1 MKRIA
6 IIFIFCGVALA
17 QDMTELIST
26 TKEILEKQNR
36 EDLSSVIP
44 SSYNPFDPS
53 VLKLTQQEGLDDA
66 NMTLE
71 ENPSPTKLQAVFGNS
86 VKIDGVWLKKGEFV
100 KGFKVEKIE
109 KKSVYLSKENESL
122 SLKLFE
128 NPNIKG
134 FN

>member
-1 MKRIA
+1 MS
-6 IIFIFCGVALA
+6 
-17 QDMTELIST
+17 ELISA

-53 VLKLTQQEGLDDA
+53 ILKLTQQEGTDET
-66 NMTLE
+66 NMSQE
-71 ENPSPTKLQAVFGNS
+71 ETPSPTKLQAVFGSS
-86 VKIDGVWLKKGEFV
+86 VKIDGVWLKKGEYI

-109 KKSVYLSKENESL
+109 RKSVYLSKENESL